1 MLSLTMPNAVTTVN
15 SRYVAPT
22 SAADLYQLPP
32 MEEIL
37 HDFRKAAGSWS
48 DFLQEHIVPEHHKP
62 VLTQILEAINQP
74 GNAALKQQFKQVQ
87 HAGDQA
93 RLIQVRESL
102 QAMACSR
109 SSNSIAAAKIL
120 LEEEKCNR
128 LGIVSPL
135 NSDLLV
141 TMGRGKDR

>member
-1 MLSLTMPNAVTTVN
+1 LSITLVPQHIEGFPMLSLTMPNAVTTVN

-93 RLIQVRESL
+93 RLIL
-102 QAMACSR
+102 ACSPF
-109 SSNSIAAAKIL
+109 SGPTES
-120 LEEEKCNR
+120 
-128 LGIVSPL
+128 
-135 NSDLLV
+135 
-141 TMGRGKDR
+141 